1 MTNIALH
8 PGNNLVPAALLQAQ
22 SENSGPPILRQYLR
36 IAIRWRYVILGAV
49 AVCFLIG
56 LIATLLM
63 TPQYTASS
71 TIEISREA
79 DKVTDL
85 QGVERER
92 SEEHTSELQSLMR
105 ISYAV
110 FCLKKKLTNTQ

>member
-1 MTNIALH
+1 MSVFFLMIRRPPRSTRTDTLCPYTTLFLSN
-8 PGNNLVPAALLQAQ
+8 PMVPAALLQAQ
-22 SENSGPPILRQYLR
+22 SENSSPPILRQYLR
-36 IAIRWRYVILGAV
+36 IAMRWRYVILGAV

-79 DKVTDL
+79 DKEIGRAHV
-85 QGVERER
+85 
-92 SEEHTSELQSLMR
+92 
-105 ISYAV
+105 
-110 FCLKKKLTNTQ
+110 